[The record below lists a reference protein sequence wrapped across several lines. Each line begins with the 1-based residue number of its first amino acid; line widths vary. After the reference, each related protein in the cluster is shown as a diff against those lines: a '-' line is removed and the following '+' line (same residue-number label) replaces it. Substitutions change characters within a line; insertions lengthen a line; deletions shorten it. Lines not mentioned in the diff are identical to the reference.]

1 MAPRNSTPT
10 SGWQWTHVKFSN
22 PSSRANITDWFGLN
36 TGDVRIVM
44 KKNLSDSL
52 QLPLIDG
59 RDSDNFDSHATI
71 EFIESMPTHATLANI
86 LVEVRKDTA
95 DFARGGPA
103 RNFGSGLCSR
113 QIFNSGV
120 GGFALGFNPS
130 CNTRHE
136 IFSSIVNIK
145 DMS

>member
-1 MAPRNSTPT
+1 MKIVNSASEIPGMTREVVERFLESKLNLQLARNSTPT

-71 EFIESMPTHATLANI
+71 EFIESMPTRATLANI
-86 LVEVRKDTA
+86 PSKSGKIRLISRLVNQRAILD
-95 DFARGGPA
+95 
-103 RNFGSGLCSR
+103 L
-113 QIFNSGV
+113 
-120 GGFALGFNPS
+120 ALL
-130 CNTRHE
+130 
-136 IFSSIVNIK
+136 FSTDIQ
-145 DMS
+145 